1 MATKYV
7 MRETPDLHGDGKK
20 VLYPKMVIVD
30 RVDSRRLAEN
40 VSHGSTFSVGE
51 VEGLIA
57 DIASHLATL
66 LARGC
71 SVKIDGIG
79 LFTPSLA
86 LRKCVERE
94 TAGEDGKRVNAAS
107 IEVGNVNFRPEKEL
121 LNAINAQCDLERSP
135 LEQRRK
141 PSPYTKEERLAKA
154 LAHLGSHAVMTVREY
169 AEMTGLAR
177 TTAAMELRAFA
188 STPGSGLAASGSG
201 PKKVYVKE

>member
-66 LARGC
+66 MSRGC

-79 LFTPSLA
+79 LFTPSLS
-86 LRKCVERE
+86 LRKGVERE
-94 TAGEDGKRVNAAS
+94 TTGEGGKKVNAAS
-107 IEVGNVNFRPEKEL
+107 IEVGGVNFRPVKEL
-121 LNAINAQCDLERSP
+121 LNAINKQCDLERSP
-135 LEQRRK
+135 LEQQRK
-141 PSPYTKEERLAKA
+141 SSPYNKEQRLAKA
-154 LAHLGSHAVMTVREY
+154 LEHLDGHPVLTVREY
-169 AEMTGLAR
+169 AAMTGLAR
-177 TTAAMELRAFA
+177 TTAALELRSFA

-201 PKKVYVKE
+201 PKKVYVKG